1 MLQSTKTGEMEKNR
15 SDINET
21 GVIFE
26 TVYVIQCSRNAS
38 NETNIKFSI
47 YLEQNL
53 LRTLFLGSRL
63 SSGGLGCFPPMW
75 LASLS

>member
-1 MLQSTKTGEMEKNR
+1 M
-15 SDINET
+15 IFET

-26 TVYVIQCSRNAS
+26 TVNVIQCSRNAS

-53 LRTLFLGSRL
+53 LRTMFLGSRL
-63 SSGGLGCFPPMW
+63 SSGGAWDELFLKLDLRAHLFHP
-75 LASLS
+75 

>member
-1 MLQSTKTGEMEKNR
+1 M
-15 SDINET
+15 IFET
-21 GVIFE
+21 GLIFE

-53 LRTLFLGSRL
+53 LRKMFLGSRL
-63 SSGGLGCFPPMW
+63 SSGGSGYIYVIYIIGPGRSVC
-75 LASLS
+75 SEGNGVCLS

>member
-1 MLQSTKTGEMEKNR
+1 M
-15 SDINET
+15 IFET

-26 TVYVIQCSRNAS
+26 TVYVIQCSGNAS

-53 LRTLFLGSRL
+53 LRTMFLGSRL
-63 SSGGLGCFPPMW
+63 SSGGVYLETD
-75 LASLS
+75 ARSSAINHNS